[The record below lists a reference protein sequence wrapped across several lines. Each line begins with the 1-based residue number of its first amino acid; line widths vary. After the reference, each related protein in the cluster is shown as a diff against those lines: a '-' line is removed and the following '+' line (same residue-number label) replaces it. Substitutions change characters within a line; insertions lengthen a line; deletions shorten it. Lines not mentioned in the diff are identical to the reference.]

1 MFYVLDDRAAVGS
14 KCNKYPQDPA
24 MFMTHQ
30 SFLQRMSSIVMAPS
44 QTYKFPFDVFLP
56 LVLVLPIAALFQPLV
71 AFVCF
76 LTFVF
81 CYVMQSIATLEQR
94 QMPLPPD
101 AVLSPAASASSQQD
115 QYADPIG
122 S

>member
-1 MFYVLDDRAAVGS
+1 MLDGSAAVGN

-30 SFLQRMSSIVMAPS
+30 TFLQRISSIVMAPS
-44 QTYKFPFDVFLP
+44 QTYQFPFDVFLP

-76 LTFVF
+76 LTFMF

-94 QMPLPPD
+94 QLSLPPD
-101 AVLSPAASASSQQD
+101 ADLSPTASASSQKD